1 MSCSEFTYLN
11 FEEYD
16 AFEESSEE
24 EIFEIGQIAFAKAQ
38 ALLNNDAEYDENY
51 DIDWNDIE

>member
-16 AFEESSEE
+16 AFEESSKEE
-24 EIFEIGQIAFAKAQ
+24 MFKIAQ
-38 ALLNNDAEYDENY
+38 ALLKNNAEYDKNY